1 MQNFCEDYSY
11 AQSFTPFL
19 FYDFTSYYK
28 FSNAAL
34 LSYISKYLAFEMCGH
49 CEWNFSGKKEAN
61 CCHHSVPNSLKIEII
76 CIRHIRVQRE
86 DSTETIVPQN
96 LNNLNV
102 NTGIYPESKIQLS
115 TVVSSLKKSSFHQ
128 EILAAVLM
136 TSQER
141 GRWDYTDA

>member
-1 MQNFCEDYSY
+1 MYQTHE
-11 AQSFTPFL
+11 
-19 FYDFTSYYK
+19 
-28 FSNAAL
+28 
-34 LSYISKYLAFEMCGH
+34 
-49 CEWNFSGKKEAN
+49 
-61 CCHHSVPNSLKIEII
+61 
-76 CIRHIRVQRE
+76 RVQRE

-141 GRWDYTDA
+141 GRWDYKDA